1 MDTLSNVRKQKRNK
15 NLDTMKKYALH
26 FVIFSLTLFYG
37 CKSLEI
43 TSYWRDCDVKID
55 GSSEDWQG
63 KTWIIKDLDNV
74 LVGFMNDENYLYF
87 SLTIS
92 DRALQRQVAFSGLTV
107 WFDRSGE
114 EEKIFGVHYPLG
126 MDVMDMP
133 GDRRRKMQEQN
144 FSRDSLPVFPENFS
158 DELDIYGPTE
168 GEHIRMRKQETGGI
182 DVVLHFSRGLL
193 VYEMK
198 IPITDKGTQ
207 PYVIG
212 TTAGSTIGVGVE
224 TVSNEMPGGRGDR
237 QKMGGGQGGGGMGG
251 RRGGGMSGGEPR
263 FGGGER
269 PEPLKLWAKVKLTTA
284 DSTSI
289 R

>member
-1 MDTLSNVRKQKRNK
+1 MNTLSNVRKQKRNK
-15 NLDTMKKYALH
+15 NLNTMKKYVLH
-26 FVIFSLTLFYG
+26 FIIFSLTLFSG

-43 TSYWRDCDVKID
+43 KSYWRDCDVKID

-126 MDVMDMP
+126 MDMMDMS

-182 DVVLHFSRGLL
+182 DVVLRFSRGLL

-224 TVSNEMPGGRGDR
+224 TLSNEMPGGRGDR

-263 FGGGER
+263 LGKGDR
-269 PEPLKLWAKVKLTTA
+269 PEPLKLWSKVKLATA
-284 DSTSI
+284 DSI
-289 R
+289 NIH